1 MKVVR
6 ILGLL
11 FVGLALAGLAAG
23 PVAERAITLE
33 ASSAAVAKAEMPDD
47 CPEQMPQSDCAETCP
62 LMALCHAYASQ
73 VAAPMTPVSLRFP
86 PSVLR
91 NDAEP
96 DRLIQAPPPKPP
108 KA

>member
-6 ILGLL
+6 ILRLL

-23 PVAERAITLE
+23 PVATRAIALE
-33 ASSAAVAKAEMPDD
+33 AGSAGVPMAEMPND
-47 CPEQMPQSDCAETCP
+47 CPEQVPQSDCAETCP

-73 VAAPMTPVSLRFP
+73 VADPMTPVSLRFP

-91 NDAEP
+91 NDADP